1 MQAFANRALFDT
13 SLGEHLPA
21 ERVSTLVVTGCNYP
35 NCPRATIY
43 DASCRDYRLIGVRD
57 AISGI
62 QAADALQLRGIGLT
76 VVNSDEL
83 VMELQRLEAE
93 ALL

>member
-1 MQAFANRALFDT
+1 
-13 SLGEHLPA
+13 
-21 ERVSTLVVTGCNYP
+21 
-35 NCPRATIY
+35 
-43 DASCRDYRLIGVRD
+43 VRD

-62 QAADALQLRGIGLT
+62 QAADALQLRGIGVT